1 MHFLSFFSS
10 FQNWILFLWLV
21 KSKLTFQNWM
31 IRYSWNPF
39 YICFCPDASFFFV
52 YFLVSNIA
60 ETVSKAGI
68 LIDLP
73 KSNWNPPF
81 DKSPLLVLRVDPEQA
96 GWQRWAAPSNRWQ
109 PADQTCRRL
118 LWFDHNWHNW
128 YHNHQNEDGHKN
140 YHDFKTRWF
149 IAPAL
154 ASPSPS
160 HLDIIGVWS
169 SP

>member
-1 MHFLSFFSS
+1 MHFLSFF
-10 FQNWILFLWLV
+10 FFF
-21 KSKLTFQNWM
+21 SKLNIILVTREKQIDISKLNDKIFM
-31 IRYSWNPF
+31 ESILYF
-39 YICFCPDASFFFV
+39 FCPDASFFFI
-52 YFLVSNIA
+52 YLLVSIIA

-81 DKSPLLVLRVDPEQA
+81 DKLPLLVLRVDPEQA

-169 SP
+169 AP